1 MQCRRLYNQSLTDF
15 QRSYYDNNFSVL
27 EIRSPTANMT
37 SSSYPNGLERIVPV
51 KKTEVPWC
59 PKRKTKVIAIDFGT
73 STLAVSYKTHT
84 HGRVIDVPIEKSSN
98 KSFIPTVLLI
108 KSDSYV
114 EIGELALLQYTRM
127 DDDDTSDCLFF
138 DRVKLELQNDEVHI
152 LFIL

>member
-1 MQCRRLYNQSLTDF
+1 
-15 QRSYYDNNFSVL
+15 
-27 EIRSPTANMT
+27 MT

-51 KKTEVPWC
+51 MKTEVPWC
-59 PKRKTKVIAIDFGT
+59 PKRKKKVIAIDFGT

-84 HGRVIDVPIEKSSN
+84 QGRVIDVPIEKAAN

-108 KSDSYV
+108 KSDNSV
-114 EIGELALLQYTRM
+114 EIGELALLQYTRL
-127 DDDDTSDCLFF
+127 DDDDTSDYLFF